1 MATRDNTLCNPLDT
15 EELYTLSLPVTP
27 GSDSSSKALLRT
39 DDIKDIII
47 SSVVGGGIC
56 GTAYHNGPTEHNDN
70 KRTDI
75 TYYPQD
81 TTKNLAPVIVEIQ
94 KKVSHEFIARLMRY
108 SLNVF
113 DETKIL
119 PIVLVINIDGFSS
132 KHFCKENFVQ
142 RDNEP
147 YYILSSSLWAKQV
160 HIYNAD
166 SIPSF
171 LQVPMPKMIALV
183 HFLTQQQ
190 KHIVALDEYMDS
202 TLQRIYRIAY
212 HIFTDESNIKVIQDT
227 KIESFCDAITCQ
239 FKKVIHNN
247 NLNDKTSRKRI
258 EKYAQDGISFTEN
271 FKRRC
276 IGEGE
281 STSVTPILITESKDL
296 IFVKEFIKQNRGK
309 MKWASCYDQGIEKG
323 LFDRFASY
331 STLKMAFHRHTL

>member
-1 MATRDNTLCNPLDT
+1 MTTFTRDNPLCNPPDT
-15 EELYTLSLPVTP
+15 EELYTLFLPVTP
-27 GSDSSSKALLRT
+27 GSDSCSRAVLRI

-47 SSVVGGGIC
+47 SSVAGGEIC
-56 GTAYHNGPTEHNDN
+56 GSAYHNGPTEHNDN
-70 KRTDI
+70 RRTDI

-81 TTKNLAPVIVEIQ
+81 NTKNLALVIVQIQ

-113 DETKIL
+113 DETKTL

-132 KHFCKENFVQ
+132 KHFCKESFVK

-147 YYILSSSLWAKQV
+147 YYILSSSLWE
-160 HIYNAD
+160 NNC
-166 SIPSF
+166 SLSF
-171 LQVPMPKMIALV
+171 VELGGKN
-183 HFLTQQQ
+183 LTQALSDVLMRVLHQ
-190 KHIVALDEYMDS
+190 KNLVALDEYMVS
-202 TLQRIYRIAY
+202 TLQRIYKIAY
-212 HIFTDESNIKVIQDT
+212 HIFADESNIKVIQDT
-227 KIESFCDAITCQ
+227 KIESFCDAITSQ

-271 FKRRC
+271 FKRPC
-276 IGEGE
+276 IGEEE

-296 IFVKEFIKQNRGK
+296 LFVKEFIKQNRGK

-323 LFDRFASY
+323 LFNRFGSY